1 MGKVGLMPDTA
12 PPTDLCCDAHN
23 LHKLPQM
30 HKMHKSNA
38 KNIKCKKVSYKSFGQ
53 NKDEGKNRG
62 KKLQNASTVK
72 LSCGTVYWLGGRQ
85 EGTGKE
91 SSYSLKIIK
100 GPPSWEI

>member
-1 MGKVGLMPDTA
+1 MIIHSINPTATFSHSAVWGKVAVGLVPSDNTLCEKVGLMPDTA

-53 NKDEGKNRG
+53 NKDESK
-62 KKLQNASTVK
+62 T
-72 LSCGTVYWLGGRQ
+72 
-85 EGTGKE
+85 
-91 SSYSLKIIK
+91 
-100 GPPSWEI
+100 